1 MMKAQ
6 QTGQYV
12 LKSLALGALGALAI
26 ACLFLI
32 QPAQSLL
39 QGVDGTQAPNAVT
52 ITGGVYADTTCTG
65 TPIATDANPIAP
77 GSPMAFCYFLKNSG
91 AYTFPT
97 GYNVSDSD
105 GAFVPPAGPFTVSV
119 PITYADATTAVT
131 VDETR
136 VITFSGLEP
145 VGGVFVNTVV
155 TKTFTAYVMKPSIIM
170 TKTVGLSASCSP
182 TTTLSPAIGTAPINA
197 VYCYRITNNGNVS
210 VTITGIGDD
219 QIPGVATAGSA
230 IFPAVLPRNSSI
242 SPMLVAQ
249 IVNGN
254 VTNTARVTAT
264 HLVPIAASPI
274 FATAQASVTFSTP
287 KPALRLNVYVTT
299 AADCAGATA
308 DTITVAPGTGVRFCY
323 VATNIGNA
331 PLYTHTL
338 SVNGTT
344 LFAGKLITL
353 PIGGVT
359 VHSEGPISV
368 SGTIGGAPNTYPAS
382 WSAQEI
388 NGIPTDPSGFE
399 SASIYFANATATPT
413 PRPSTGGAT
422 ATPTPTQTPVA
433 TTTPSTPTDIEA
445 SFTASS
451 NGATGSVFSYTIRVI
466 NKSTTTAGGLMF
478 TNTLPSNATFQGVV
492 RGSGVTCPT
501 MPAVGD
507 LGGSIVCNITGTLV
521 SGQFDELSVT
531 VRPIN
536 PTGSSLSTS
545 VMASTTTSETNLAN
559 NTATLNAYIGP
570 RQVFMPFVPSL
581 SKN

>member
-1 MMKAQ
+1 MMKSHQTQ
-6 QTGQYV
+6 QAV

-39 QGVDGTQAPNAVT
+39 QDVDGAQAPNAVT
-52 ITGGVYADTTCTG
+52 ITGGVYTDTTCTG
-65 TPIATDANPIAP
+65 TPIATDANPITP
-77 GSPMAFCYFLKNSG
+77 GSPMAFCYFLRNSG
-91 AYTFPT
+91 SYTFPT

-105 GAFVPPAGPFTVSV
+105 GPFVPPAGPFTVSV
-119 PITYADATTAVT
+119 PITYADASTATT

-170 TKTVGLSASCSP
+170 TKTVGLSASCST
-182 TTTLSPAIGTAPINA
+182 TTTLSPALGTAPINA

-219 QIPGVATAGSA
+219 RIPGVATAGSA

-287 KPALRLNVYVTT
+287 KPAIRLNVYVTT
-299 AADCAGATA
+299 AADCTGATA

-323 VATNIGNA
+323 VATNIGNT

-344 LFAGKLITL
+344 LFAGQLITL

-359 VHSEGPISV
+359 VYSQGPISV
-368 SGTIGGAPNTYPAS
+368 SGVIGGAPNTYPAS

-388 NGIPTDPSGFE
+388 NGIPTDPGGFE

-422 ATPTPTQTPVA
+422 ATPTPTQTPIVSP
-433 TTTPSTPTDIEA
+433 TPSTPTDIEA
-445 SFTASS
+445 SFSASS
-451 NGATGSVFSYTIRVI
+451 NGATGSVFSYTIRVL
-466 NKSTTTAGGLMF
+466 NKSTTTAGGLIF

-501 MPAVGD
+501 MPSVGD
-507 LGGSIVCNITGTLV
+507 IGGTIICNITGTLV

-531 VRPIN
+531 VRPNN

-545 VMASTTTSETNLAN
+545 VTASTTTSETNLAN

-570 RQVFMPFVPSL
+570 RQVFIPL
-581 SKN
+581 TRN

>member
-1 MMKAQ
+1 MKAQ

-39 QGVDGTQAPNAVT
+39 QGVDGAQAPNAVT
-52 ITGGVYADTTCTG
+52 ITRGVYADTTCTG

-77 GSPMAFCYFLKNSG
+77 GSTMAFCYFLTNSG
-91 AYTFPT
+91 PYTFPT
-97 GYNVSDSD
+97 GFNVSDSD
-105 GAFVPPAGPFTVSV
+105 GPFPAPTVPFTINV
-119 PITYADATTAVT
+119 PITYADASIATT

-136 VITFSGLEP
+136 VITFSGLDQGA
-145 VGGVFVNTVV
+145 VIRIVTNTV
-155 TKTFTAYVMKPSIIM
+155 KASVMKPSVIVS
-170 TKTVGLSASCSP
+170 KTVELAGISASCSP
-182 TTTLSPAIGTAPINA
+182 TTTISPALGTAPINV

-210 VTITGIGDD
+210 VTIQGLGDD
-219 QIPGVATAGSA
+219 KIGVLAGSL
-230 IFPAVLPRNSSI
+230 FPVVLQRNATMSSI
-242 SPMLVAQ
+242 LVPQ
-249 IVNGN
+249 IVNTN

-264 HLVPIAASPI
+264 HFVPLVAPQIV
-274 FATAQASVTFSTP
+274 ATAQASITFSTP
-287 KPALRLNVYVTT
+287 RPAIRLNVYVTT

-308 DTITVAPGTGVRFCY
+308 DSITVAPGTGVRFCY
-323 VATNIGNA
+323 VATNIGNS
-331 PLYTHTL
+331 PLYTHSL
-338 SVNGTT
+338 SVNGKAIFT
-344 LFAGKLITL
+344 GKLITL
-353 PIGGVT
+353 PVGSTTIHT
-359 VHSEGPISV
+359 EGPISV
-368 SGTIGGAPNTYPAS
+368 TGAIGGEPNRYPSS
-382 WSAQEI
+382 WAAQEI
-388 NGIPTDPSGFE
+388 TGISTSPGNDGFE